1 MVNEQYVKYFSIFV
15 TTESNGKTCRLEANR
30 EFGVNKGELSKLSGM
45 SVRRNLSR
53 FSNKSSGCFMT
64 SYKFRKIDFFKTERK
79 CLFSHSYSRNMH
91 TATYSLISD

>member
-1 MVNEQYVKYFSIFV
+1 MVNEQCVKCFSIFV
-15 TTESNGKTCRLEANR
+15 TTESNGKTCRLEANL

-64 SYKFRKIDFFKTERK
+64 SYKFRKIDFLKTERK
-79 CLFSHSYSRNMH
+79 CLFSHSCS
-91 TATYSLISD
+91 